1 MTADQSDH
9 VLANVRYL
17 RRYARALHGSQQA
30 GDTYVR
36 LCLEALLIQR
46 DALLATQE
54 IKLQLFRLFH
64 EVWRAV
70 DFSPEELIRAAPELD
85 IDFSIK
91 ARLEA
96 IPAAERQ
103 VLLLTAL
110 ENFSLPDVA
119 YILDLSQAEVENL
132 LDKAWRSISE
142 QISTT
147 VLIIEDDPLIADE
160 ISVIIG
166 EMGHVTI
173 GIATDQGKAIAL
185 ARQKK
190 PGLILADID
199 LGGGGSGLVAVQQIL
214 KSIDVPIIFITAH
227 PEHLLTGERPEPT
240 YLITKPYRVSA
251 LRVTVSQALSLKK
264 SETASMASLRRA
276 GGAS

>member
-1 MTADQSDH
+1 MGMSADESDQ

-17 RRYARALHGSQQA
+17 RRYARALHGSQEA

-36 LCLEALLIQR
+36 LCLEALLEQR
-46 DALLATQE
+46 DAILATRE

-64 EVWRAV
+64 EVWRNINFPTEIAT
-70 DFSPEELIRAAPELD
+70 AAPAELET
-85 IDFSIK
+85 DFSIK

-96 IPAAERQ
+96 IPASERE

-110 ENFSLPDVA
+110 ENFSIAEVA
-119 YILDLSQAEVENL
+119 YILELQQTEVEML

-142 QISTT
+142 QISTS
-147 VLIIEDDPLIADE
+147 VLVIEDDPLVADD
-160 ISVIIG
+160 ISNIIG
-166 EMGHVTI
+166 EMGHTTI
-173 GIATDQGKAIAL
+173 GIAADQGKAIAL
-185 ARQKK
+185 AYQKK

-227 PEHLLTGERPEPT
+227 PEQLLTGQRPEPT
-240 YLITKPYRVSA
+240 YLIAKPYRISS
-251 LRVTVSQALSLKK
+251 LRVAISQALSLKK
-264 SETASMASLRRA
+264 SEVASMRQASN
-276 GGAS
+276 GN